1 MAKALPTILTN
12 RKAAH
17 LLIAK
22 LQHMMIRFE
31 GWKDA
36 RSALKASKRRS

>member
-1 MAKALPTILTN
+1 MAKPLPSILTN

-17 LLIAK
+17 VLIAK
-22 LQHMMIRFE
+22 LQHLLIRYE

-36 RSALKASKRRS
+36 RSANKARAKKP